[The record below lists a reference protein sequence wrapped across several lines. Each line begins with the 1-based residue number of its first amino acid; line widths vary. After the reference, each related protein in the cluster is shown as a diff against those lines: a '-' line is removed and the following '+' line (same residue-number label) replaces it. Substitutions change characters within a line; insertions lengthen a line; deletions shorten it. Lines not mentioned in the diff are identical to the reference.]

1 MGWGEDVTQWVMCL
15 SDEVL
20 GWDPQ
25 HLARKLSICLGSCH
39 WVMKARCADIRGSQG
54 LLASQ
59 SSQLV
64 NSRVSERPCLKTIR
78 QRVSEEGI
86 QYQPPYIL
94 T

>member
-64 NSRVSERPCLKTIR
+64 NSRVSERTCLKKIR
-78 QRVSEEGI
+78 CRG
-86 QYQPPYIL
+86 
-94 T
+94 